1 MSDFKGG
8 IQDVLKVSLVY
19 GLLIPDFQ
27 EEETRCFKCF
37 LCLLT
42 ADSRFKMGNTICFK
56 VFLLCVLLIPDL
68 TERILDVL
76 KVSSVYGLLIP
87 DVKRWDNKC
96 FNGFLSLWTADSRF
110 KGGNTRCF

>member
-1 MSDFKGG
+1 MWR
-8 IQDVLKVSLVY
+8 ILY
-19 GLLIPDFQ
+19 
-27 EEETRCFKCF
+27 
-37 LCLLT
+37 
-42 ADSRFKMGNTICFK
+42 

-96 FNGFLSLWTADSRF
+96 FNGFLSLWTSDSRF
-110 KGGNTRCF
+110 KMGGILNVFKVS